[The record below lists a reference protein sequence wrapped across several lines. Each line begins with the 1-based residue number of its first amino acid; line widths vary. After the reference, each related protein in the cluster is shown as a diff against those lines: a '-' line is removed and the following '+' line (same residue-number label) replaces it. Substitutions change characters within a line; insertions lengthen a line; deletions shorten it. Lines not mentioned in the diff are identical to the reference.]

1 MTELLSV
8 HPRSNMLGLK
18 RKRENGLEIKNV
30 KYDEKLKINAFYMF
44 FKKMDTMVSIFNSK
58 KFLNVLVK
66 IITKKYF
73 FTKMSSEDENST
85 STKICSEELTQASMN
100 ELPSKSDS
108 DSFAT
113 LADKEE
119 KNGEWAATEQALE
132 LHEDLQFTD
141 IFSPEVNELF
151 APEKPPVFKHKTKI
165 IMPWVNETRAKI
177 NAMLENDAM
186 TSQSSRGKAGRKVS
200 WDVDVKSPEEL
211 RALKLNE
218 GKVLKDEL
226 LDAED
231 RVKESVMAEEGVLER
246 RKRVEIKRKVEKR
259 TVTPKKM
266 KNDNPPRKSNW
277 DVNAKSSGDW
287 GFACSDIRFRN
298 STTPGKSVA
307 PPMGGATNTDA
318 KKAKIEKKSEFL
330 AKSVALMVK
339 DVKVPKR
346 TPNKPTKPKTFSPK
360 KAFKPLEKAFYLGS
374 VPVTTYDP
382 KKPLSASNP
391 ILSADKNGPK
401 IGEKYR
407 HSDYNKKAKIPVDAE
422 TETDE
427 IKARHVH
434 LCTPTRV
441 GPTIVD
447 PNQYVLEAFN
457 AYEKVPILEAEV
469 ELQKMQ
475 KVAVESEFMILR
487 KEKRELE
494 LALNGARREKEDA
507 VWAEDLEREAKE
519 VALREV
525 VVWKRRAEE
534 QRDLKKKLKK
544 ENGALHEKIVGKVI
558 RALEKLSVENGE
570 TDGGKSVKQ
579 KMSEMVSKDT
589 EEPDSS
595 EELSF

>member
-218 GKVLKDEL
+218 GKV
-226 LDAED
+226 
-231 RVKESVMAEEGVLER
+231 
-246 RKRVEIKRKVEKR
+246 
-259 TVTPKKM
+259 
-266 KNDNPPRKSNW
+266 
-277 DVNAKSSGDW
+277 
-287 GFACSDIRFRN
+287 
-298 STTPGKSVA
+298 
-307 PPMGGATNTDA
+307 
-318 KKAKIEKKSEFL
+318 
-330 AKSVALMVK
+330 
-339 DVKVPKR
+339 
-346 TPNKPTKPKTFSPK
+346 
-360 KAFKPLEKAFYLGS
+360 
-374 VPVTTYDP
+374 
-382 KKPLSASNP
+382 
-391 ILSADKNGPK
+391 
-401 IGEKYR
+401 
-407 HSDYNKKAKIPVDAE
+407 
-422 TETDE
+422 
-427 IKARHVH
+427 
-434 LCTPTRV
+434 
-441 GPTIVD
+441 
-447 PNQYVLEAFN
+447 
-457 AYEKVPILEAEV
+457 
-469 ELQKMQ
+469 
-475 KVAVESEFMILR
+475 
-487 KEKRELE
+487 
-494 LALNGARREKEDA
+494 
-507 VWAEDLEREAKE
+507 
-519 VALREV
+519 
-525 VVWKRRAEE
+525 
-534 QRDLKKKLKK
+534 
-544 ENGALHEKIVGKVI
+544 
-558 RALEKLSVENGE
+558 
-570 TDGGKSVKQ
+570 
-579 KMSEMVSKDT
+579 
-589 EEPDSS
+589 
-595 EELSF
+595 